1 MSTALTTKQTDV
13 AERLRLLQAKNDLT
27 IQEMADRCGLPKRSL
42 ENYMNL
48 KNPQR
53 PGLDALVRIADG
65 LATSVD
71 WIVGRGEPDDDLYF
85 TTEDYAYFCHVAV
98 SGILLEV
105 LDAYKRDPAQAIDPG
120 NDLVLGH
127 EVYDLSTVGMLEFLD
142 HVRVQH
148 ELSHQPRGYFR
159 RHFRAKVKE
168 LQEGA
173 TVRSFAELS
182 KRKP

>member
-1 MSTALTTKQTDV
+1 MNTKQTDV
-13 AERLRLLQAKNDLT
+13 AERLRLLQAKNALT

-71 WIVGRGEPDDDLYF
+71 WLVGRGNLDDDLQF
-85 TTEDYAYFCHVAV
+85 TTEDYAFFCQVAI
-98 SGILLEV
+98 SGMLLEV
-105 LDAYKRDPAQAIDPG
+105 LDAYKRDPAQAIDPENG
-120 NDLVLGH
+120 LILGH
-127 EVYDLSTVGMLEFLD
+127 EIYDLSTVGMLEFLA

-148 ELSHQPRGYFR
+148 ELSHLPRGHFR

-168 LQEGA
+168 MQECPVA
-173 TVRSFAELS
+173 RSFAELG
-182 KRKP
+182 KRKL